1 METSGHSDHSDEP
14 KVLLLEGFSDLGSSA
29 GNNLDFDGDDEEE
42 DDVSVVWADPEHGDC
57 GAMVCCEESESAL
70 EIEPL
75 ASMGPNGSCDQLSV
89 MGGDVELAKPSEWVL
104 GKYHEFGEYIGASYE
119 GYEEEVL
126 NLLRSI
132 DARRPTQLRN
142 KDCTEKGEKN
152 GGRGRRELKGLQS
165 SINYDNG
172 SARRRMDPRERVL
185 SITQ

>member
-1 METSGHSDHSDEP
+1 MSRWFGPIRSCGDSRVP
-14 KVLLLEGFSDLGSSA
+14 WSAARSPRVLLKSS
-29 GNNLDFDGDDEEE
+29 LWHPW
-42 DDVSVVWADPEHGDC
+42 V
-57 GAMVCCEESESAL
+57 
-70 EIEPL
+70 
-75 ASMGPNGSCDQLSV
+75 PNGSFDQPLE
-89 MGGDVELAKPSEWVL
+89 MGGDVVACEPTKPSEWVL

-132 DARRPTQLRN
+132 DARRPTQPRN
-142 KDCTEKGEKN
+142 KDCTIEGRESQ
-152 GGRGRRELKGLQS
+152 GGRGSRELKGLLS